1 MKEEKYGRHRNN
13 SYPMHYH
20 REPLPMFY
28 ITLLSSSSG
37 GSMSESPDFKR
48 KQDNRSK
55 KNEDSGA
62 MFQCQELDG
71 GNAIECK
78 TTSFT
83 LHLDFSYIIEHRNV
97 IVKETFL
104 IFIFPS
110 DIPIV
115 SYCVRSS
122 RYGIHRCHTFFNY
135 S

>member
-78 TTSFT
+78 LAYNHS
-83 LHLDFSYIIEHRNV
+83 
-97 IVKETFL
+97 
-104 IFIFPS
+104 FIFS
-110 DIPIV
+110 LMAI
-115 SYCVRSS
+115 
-122 RYGIHRCHTFFNY
+122 
-135 S
+135 